1 MPKSSTFLFIIIIFF
16 LLFSFASYQL
26 LYKNISD
33 NHKKNQEIVFYQ
45 IQKDTSSFLSKLL
58 FKFSKEK
65 EPLFEKHKE
74 VLKYLEKNSF
84 DVSLDEIYEKIN
96 KNLSNKPY
104 NIYITDDNLVIKNTT
119 LPSDLNFDLSFAKY
133 LFDNP
138 KQNIL

>member
-84 DVSLDEIYEKIN
+84 DVSLDEIYDLQTLILHIYNSFDPDLAQGVELN
-96 KNLSNKPY
+96 KLLKLIAQTRRASTKS
-104 NIYITDDNLVIKNTT
+104 IVD
-119 LPSDLNFDLSFAKY
+119 LP
-133 LFDNP
+133 
-138 KQNIL
+138 